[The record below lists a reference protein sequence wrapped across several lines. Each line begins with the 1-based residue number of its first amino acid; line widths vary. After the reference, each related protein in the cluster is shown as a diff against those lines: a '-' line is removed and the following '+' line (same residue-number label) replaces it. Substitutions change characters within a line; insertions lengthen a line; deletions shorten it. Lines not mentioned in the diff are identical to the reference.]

1 MVNLCIKLNFFF
13 LLSIDPL
20 ELPPPAPVQV
30 PTIQMQEDGVYSI
43 LSRSLRRLLSGNQAP
58 VLQSPPPIHG
68 NPQSPLTG
76 NYIPP
81 RFEPT
86 DIYVSDCYMTRN
98 GERLSSLQ
106 LIPSNREFDPGNY
119 YQFLETIGCVG
130 TAFAT
135 PIKSADWHKT
145 TPLYAFDLSQNL
157 QAYNTDWHPQSK
169 MGLYRINVDFN
180 EVQFS

>member
-1 MVNLCIKLNFFF
+1 M
-13 LLSIDPL
+13 
-20 ELPPPAPVQV
+20 
-30 PTIQMQEDGVYSI
+30 PTIPLQDGVYSI
-43 LSRSLRRLLSGNQAP
+43 LSRSLRRLLSGNQINQYQP

-68 NPQSPLTG
+68 NPQSTLTG

-81 RFEPT
+81 KFGPT
-86 DIYVSDCYMTRN
+86 DIYVSDCYITRN

-130 TAFAT
+130 TPFAT